1 MPVTG
6 YSHDMRRALLILSFI
21 VGCMTA
27 VVQPAAATENS
38 ADPVKKRPLAETVC
52 PLLETHAQSS
62 GMPPG
67 FFARLIWQESR
78 FNPGAVS
85 PKGAQGIAQFMP
97 YTATERGLKD
107 PFDLEEAIPHSARL
121 LAELRS
127 NFGNWGLAAAAYNA
141 GSARVQ
147 GWLDGNGALPF
158 ETQDFVRIITGLDA
172 KAWAAPEVAS
182 PDFKLHATLPFSDAC
197 RKMAALARPSK
208 PAVQRVWY
216 PWGVQVAGNFSRAQA
231 LAAYQRVR
239 ARHRRIIGSEP
250 PMVVSTRARG
260 RGTRP
265 IHAVRVGAKSRGA
278 ADQLCGKLRSAGAA
292 CMVIKN

>member
-1 MPVTG
+1 
-6 YSHDMRRALLILSFI
+6 MRFGALIL
-21 VGCMTA
+21 VLGVLATA
-27 VVQPAAATENS
+27 GSRAGATE
-38 ADPVKKRPLAETVC
+38 AGAAKTEKRPLADTVC
-52 PLLETHAQSS
+52 PLLETHARSS
-62 GMPPG
+62 GLPPG

-78 FNPGAVS
+78 FNPNAVS

-97 YTATERGLKD
+97 YTASERGLKN
-107 PFDLEEAIPHSARL
+107 PFDLHEAIPQSARL
-121 LAELRS
+121 LADLKS

-147 GWLDGNGALPF
+147 GWLDGDSGLPY
-158 ETQDFVRIITGLDA
+158 ETRDFVRIITGLDA
-172 KAWAAPEVAS
+172 KAWMAPDAAVA
-182 PDFKLHATLPFSDAC
+182 DFKLHATLPFSDAC

-239 ARHRRIIGSEP
+239 ASHRRLIGTEP

-265 IHAVRVGAKSRGA
+265 IHAVRVGAKSRAA
-278 ADQLCGKLRSAGAA
+278 ADQLCGKLRAAGAA
-292 CMVIKN
+292 CMVLKN